1 MAISNIDISVIIPA
15 YNAQNTINSTVM
27 SVLLQK
33 SINIEII
40 VINDGSVDNTKN
52 ILENLH
58 NKYKQIQVFNMD
70 LNMGPFYCR
79 QFGVNQSS
87 GKYILQL
94 DADDSLRHQNVLY
107 DLLTLTNDSPDII
120 HFWHQGVKIN
130 GNIIENISAWGNL
143 NVKTANNSNMLRLLV
158 QGQIHWLIHGK
169 LIKRDT
175 FVKAIHLLNDSRHL
189 IYGDDEVLCIAI
201 FSVASYYKGTAYVG
215 YNFTQKE
222 ESVTGSKYS
231 NINNIIK
238 VIEDYFS
245 ARDLTQRFLTERL
258 FTIRNSITQDQETNL
273 ENLIKFNDTLAITK
287 VCQMYEERGLLTKSS
302 KCDLYK

>member
-1 MAISNIDISVIIPA
+1 
-15 YNAQNTINSTVM
+15 
-27 SVLLQK
+27 
-33 SINIEII
+33 
-40 VINDGSVDNTKN
+40 
-52 ILENLH
+52 
-58 NKYKQIQVFNMD
+58 MD

-79 QFGVNQSS
+79 QFGVNQST

-94 DADDSLRHQNVLY
+94 DADDSLRHQNVLQ

-130 GNIIENISAWGNL
+130 ENIIENISAWGNL

-231 NINNIIK
+231 NKNNIIK

-258 FTIRNSITQDQETNL
+258 FTIRNSITQDQEINL
-273 ENLIKFNDTLAITK
+273 DNLIKFNDTFAITK
-287 VCQMYEERGLLTKSS
+287 VCKMYEERGIQTQSS